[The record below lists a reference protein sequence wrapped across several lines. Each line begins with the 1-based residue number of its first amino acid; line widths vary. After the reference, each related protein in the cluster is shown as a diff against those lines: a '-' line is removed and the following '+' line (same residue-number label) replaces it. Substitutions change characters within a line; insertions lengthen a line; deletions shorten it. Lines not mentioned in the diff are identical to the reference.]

1 MKFSEEREKI
11 TLPSSKSVL
20 RLFDEKGLPIMD
32 ILCLKDEESELI
44 KYAGKEVEFYKTRA
58 DDCPLSKVVPHT
70 IQSITNPLFQA
81 KQTTAMQDRR
91 EQVLKKLQ
99 IFGGIET
106 LLENDEPYG
115 VYMSKALFELFQK
128 KF

>member
-1 MKFSEEREKI
+1 MKFSEEKEKI

-32 ILCLKDEESELI
+32 ILCLKDEEPELI

-70 IQSITNPLFQA
+70 I
-81 KQTTAMQDRR
+81 
-91 EQVLKKLQ
+91 
-99 IFGGIET
+99 
-106 LLENDEPYG
+106 
-115 VYMSKALFELFQK
+115 
-128 KF
+128 